1 MKLAL
6 IGVSVIGL
14 AAVAGAIIVGSM
26 SFEGV
31 VAEHPYEQGLG
42 WDKANALREASG
54 IEVHILNTSLPLGRN
69 VLEIK
74 VGARALGG
82 FVYEGPLEVMLTRPE
97 TSGLDRTYTA
107 QAVSPGSY
115 EVEVDLLKAGN
126 WDLVIEA
133 VHMGNTITF
142 KKRVYALG
150 R

>member
-26 SFEGV
+26 SFDGV
-31 VAEHPYEQGLG
+31 VAEHPYEQGLR
-42 WDKANALREASG
+42 WDKANTLREASG

-74 VGARALGG
+74 VGA
-82 FVYEGPLEVMLTRPE
+82 VYEGPLEVMLTRPE

-133 VHMGNTITF
+133 VHMGNAITF